1 MLLREYAPGIMLKGE
16 RGLSEPV
23 IPGDPSGR
31 TADSMVDY
39 PSNPRVYVA
48 TQRSR

>member
-1 MLLREYAPGIMLKGE
+1 MSEYAPGIMLKGE

-31 TADSMVDY
+31 TADSMAMLG
-39 PSNPRVYVA
+39 PCPLSLL
-48 TQRSR
+48 